1 MEIVAHKII
10 KRSLQKTFLLGLLVL
25 VSTICQSEDQAQ
37 TRYGPVMLGDT
48 LSNIAY
54 TLFPESSLT
63 REQIMWAIYNSN
75 PDAFI
80 NNDINNIKQ
89 GVTLNI
95 PGHNEISSTPP
106 LAAKQNLDEHTN
118 LTHKDVKK
126 LNEKL
131 KSAREDAESQRQERA
146 KLKAR
151 LIEMEMEIQ
160 QLIEKNRKKDLE
172 IQSLDEQIKQ

>member
-1 MEIVAHKII
+1 MKIVTHRI
-10 KRSLQKTFLLGLLVL
+10 KMRGLQKIFLLGLLVI
-25 VSTICQSEDQAQ
+25 VSTTSQSEDQAQ

-54 TLFPESSLT
+54 TLFPESALT

-80 NNDINNIKQ
+80 NNDINNIKR
-89 GVTLNI
+89 GATLNI
-95 PGHNEISSTPP
+95 PGYNEISSTPP
-106 LAAKQNLDEHTN
+106 LAAKLNLDKHTN
-118 LTHKDVKK
+118 LTHKEAKK
-126 LNEKL
+126 LNDKL
-131 KSAREDAESQRQERA
+131 KSAREDAESQQQERA

-160 QLIEKNRKKDLE
+160 QLIEQNRKKDME
-172 IQSLDEQIKQ
+172 IQSLDQQIKQ